1 MFANSRSV
9 QLINCRQLSA
19 EYASRLLD
27 VNGDDVMIKE
37 LCMSFAIELR
47 DKCSRLEDSECR
59 LIFRRL
65 LNEEIDYRNIEEFR
79 LE

>member
-1 MFANSRSV
+1 MFNTSRNV

-27 VNGDDVMIKE
+27 ADGDDILIKD

-47 DKCSRLEDSECR
+47 DKCFNLEDYECC

>member
-1 MFANSRSV
+1 MFNTSRNV

-27 VNGDDVMIKE
+27 ADGDDILIKD

-47 DKCSRLEDSECR
+47 DKCPNLEDFECR
-59 LIFRRL
+59 LIFKSL
-65 LNEEIDYRNIEEFR
+65 LHEEIDYRNIEEFR